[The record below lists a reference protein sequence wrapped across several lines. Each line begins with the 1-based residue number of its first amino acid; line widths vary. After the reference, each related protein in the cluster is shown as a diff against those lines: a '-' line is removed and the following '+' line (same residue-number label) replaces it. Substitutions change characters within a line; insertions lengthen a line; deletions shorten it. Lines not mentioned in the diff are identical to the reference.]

1 MSNPSIKLTNAN
13 RTKNYIIN
21 ITYNPKLHGHE
32 VIVLRDLN
40 GSTYNVRTV
49 ITDLTYE
56 RIPCVFVDVLN
67 RAMPALDQT
76 VKENMIKEFNNPSFR
91 RKDNDR
97 ENQKV

>member
-21 ITYNPKLHGHE
+21 ITYNPKLRGHE

-56 RIPCVFVDVLN
+56 RIPCVFVDALN

>member
-1 MSNPSIKLTNAN
+1 MSNPSIKLTNTN

-32 VIVLRDLN
+32 VTVLRDLN